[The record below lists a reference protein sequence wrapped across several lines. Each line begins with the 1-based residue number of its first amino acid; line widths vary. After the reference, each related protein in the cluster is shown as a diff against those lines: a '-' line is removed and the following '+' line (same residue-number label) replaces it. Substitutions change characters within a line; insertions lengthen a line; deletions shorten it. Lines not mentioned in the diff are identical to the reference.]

1 MKEKII
7 EILESL
13 IPGVEFE
20 LETELIDDG
29 VIDSLDLVSLV
40 SELIGEFDVEL
51 GVEDLIPENFNSID
65 AIVQLV
71 ERVSL

>member
-7 EILESL
+7 EILEEL
-13 IPGVEFE
+13 IPGVDFE
-20 LETELIDDG
+20 TETELIDDG

-40 SELIGEFDVEL
+40 TELIGEFDIEL

-65 AIVQLV
+65 AIIQLV
-71 ERVSL
+71 ERAGS

>member
-7 EILESL
+7 EILEEL
-13 IPGVEFE
+13 IPGVDF
-20 LETELIDDG
+20 ETETDLIDDG

-40 SELIGEFDVEL
+40 TELIGEFDIEL

-71 ERVSL
+71 ERAGV